1 MRGFAVRANVPL
13 LAKRRRRFLLSEDG
27 ATAFEYALISAL
39 LSAFG
44 FVVYRML
51 RMVSSDNLGHTIPT
65 GGWCDA
71 TNPSDQIG

>member
-1 MRGFAVRANVPL
+1 MRDFAVRANVPL

-51 RMVSSDNLGHTIPT
+51 RDGLF
-65 GGWCDA
+65 
-71 TNPSDQIG
+71 